1 MLPMQIVSV
10 EALLSINE
18 TIIVQLLSFLIF
30 LYIINRVMFRPL
42 RGLMK
47 QRTDHV
53 SKIKTDVLAADQEY
67 EQIVEQIKSSES
79 AVKSEAI
86 AQRDKLEKA
95 GAGEASE
102 IIAVA
107 RKDIA
112 DLKTEMDTELK
123 SLVSKAR
130 AHSKAESESLAM
142 TVMEKILDRRL
153 NL

>member
-1 MLPMQIVSV
+1 MQIVSV

-47 QRTDHV
+47 KRADHV
-53 SKIKTDVLAADQEY
+53 SKIRSDVTAADHEY
-67 EQIVEQIKSSES
+67 EQIINQINTSEA
-79 AVKSEAI
+79 AVRSEAI
-86 AQRDKLEKA
+86 AQRQKLEKA

-102 IIAVA
+102 IIASA
-107 RKDIA
+107 RNDIA
-112 DLKTEMDTELK
+112 DLKKKMDVELATQI
-123 SLVSKAR
+123 SRAR
-130 AHSKAESESLAM
+130 EHIKSESDTLAM
-142 TVMEKILDRRL
+142 TVMEKILGRRL